1 MPPLVAAKKP
11 LAELVLSVSVSGAPV
26 FVVALPYWS
35 SSRRLSATA
44 VVFDAVAVIGA
55 GEMATWV
62 GVPAVIV
69 TVVVPQEVAPFLAVM
84 VGLAAVSSP

>member
-1 MPPLVAAKKP
+1 M
-11 LAELVLSVSVSGAPV
+11 
-26 FVVALPYWS
+26 VVDTP
-35 SSRRLSATA
+35 
-44 VVFDAVAVIGA
+44 AVAGVGVITTFA
-55 GEMATWV
+55 